1 MDSVLGIAI
10 YILLWW
16 MAFFAMLPIGAHSF
30 VEADQTAEAGVERA
44 APMVHNLKKKALWA
58 AMVAAILWILV
69 FVAIQFD
76 VFGVRP

>member
-1 MDSVLGIAI
+1 MDPILAVAI

-16 MAFFAMLPIGAHSF
+16 MAFFAMLPIGAQSF
-30 VEADQTAEAGVERA
+30 VEADQPTDAGVERA
-44 APMVHNLKKKALWA
+44 APMVHNLKKKAWWA
-58 AMVAAILWILV
+58 AVAAAVLWIGV